1 MSVSALVD
9 LLAAPPTLPVVDGL
23 GELDAAVQASGSA
36 VLQSPP
42 GSGKTTLVPPA
53 LAVALGGRV
62 VVTQPRRIAARAG
75 ARRLAGLLGE
85 PVGRTAGFSVRG
97 DRQTGPETL
106 VEFVTA
112 GTLLRRLQHDPEL
125 PGVSAVVLDE
135 IHERQVDADLLLAML
150 VEVRAA
156 LRDDLAVVAMSAT
169 VEAGRVADLL
179 GAGTSVVT
187 VPGALHPV
195 STVWCPAPRSAPR
208 LTPAGTG
215 REFLGHVT
223 DVLGRALREQTGDVL
238 VFLPGARE
246 VDDVVRRARAA
257 WPDADVLPLHGR
269 LPGREQDRALQATS
283 RRRVVVST
291 AVAESSLTVPG
302 VRVVVDAGLA
312 REPRTD
318 HHRGLAGLVT
328 VSVSRAAAEQRAG
341 RAGRQGPGAVYRCWS
356 EGEHAQ
362 MVRHPR
368 PEILT
373 ADLTGPMLELAV
385 WGAPGGRGLAL
396 LDAPPPA
403 AAEAAHA
410 VLAELGAVTSDGSVT
425 ARGREIAAVGMDPR
439 LARALLD
446 GAAVVGPR
454 IAAETV
460 ALLAADGGPSDVDL
474 TAALRRLRSAPG
486 RGGSWR
492 READRWERI
501 ASRPGRGSRV
511 GRAGKVS
518 GVPGMSLD
526 LAVGTVTALAHP
538 DRIAR
543 RRPGS
548 DRYLMAGGAGARLS
562 GGALAGSE
570 WLAVAEATRSPG
582 QPDALVRSAV
592 PIDEATASD
601 AAAGLLG
608 TVDDVAWRDGRL
620 VSRRVARLG
629 AIELSAEPL
638 THPPADLVATAVQQG
653 LRTEGLDLVP
663 WPPAAISLRRRL
675 AFLHAALGEPWPDV
689 SDAALEDRVPEWLGP
704 DLDRVRTARDLRRL
718 DTTTALRR
726 LLPWPEAARLDVL
739 APERVV
745 VPTGSALRVD
755 YSDPDR
761 PVLAVRIQEVF
772 GWQGAPA
779 LAGGRV
785 ALVLELLS
793 PARRPAAVTAD
804 LAGFWRT
811 GYPQVRAELRGRY
824 PKHPWPEDPAAASA
838 TSRTRKASRG

>member
-1 MSVSALVD
+1 MPPTSLVE
-9 LLAAPPTLPVVDGL
+9 LLAAPPALPVISGL
-23 GELDAAVQASGSA
+23 GELETAVRTSGTA

-42 GSGKTTLVPPA
+42 GSGKTTLVPPS
-53 LAVALGGRV
+53 LAVARGGRV

-97 DRQTGPETL
+97 DRQAGPETL
-106 VEFVTA
+106 VEFVTT

-135 IHERQVDADLLLAML
+135 IHERQVDGDLLLAML
-150 VEVRAA
+150 IEARAA
-156 LRDDLAVVAMSAT
+156 LREDLAVVAMSAT
-169 VEAGRVADLL
+169 VEAGRVAELL

-195 STVWCPAPRSAPR
+195 STVWCPGPRTAPR
-208 LTPAGTG
+208 LTPSGTS

-223 DVLGRALREQTGDVL
+223 DVLGRALQEQTGDVL

-257 WPDADVLPLHGR
+257 WPRVDVLPLHGR
-269 LPGREQDRALQATS
+269 LSGAEQDRALQPTS
-283 RRRVVVST
+283 NRRVVVST

-312 REPRTD
+312 RESRTD

-328 VSVSRAAAEQRAG
+328 RSVSQAAAEQRAG
-341 RAGRQGPGAVYRCWS
+341 RAGRQSPGTVYRCWS
-356 EGEHAQ
+356 AAEHAGLA
-362 MVRHPR
+362 RHPR

-373 ADLTGPMLELAV
+373 ADLTGPMLELAL

-396 LDAPPPA
+396 LDAPPPPA
-403 AAEAAHA
+403 AAAALA
-410 VLAELGAVTSDGSVT
+410 VLGELGAVTSDGTVT
-425 ARGREIAAVGMDPR
+425 ARGRAIAAVGTDPR

-446 GAAVVGPR
+446 GAEAVGPR
-454 IAAETV
+454 VAAETV

-474 TAALRRLRSAPG
+474 AVALRRQRSAPG
-486 RGGSWR
+486 RGSAWR

-501 ASRPGRGSRV
+501 AAPPGRAATDDRTRTSSR
-511 GRAGKVS
+511 S
-518 GVPGMSLD
+518 HGVSLD

-543 RRPGS
+543 RRPGT
-548 DRYLMAGGAGARLS
+548 DRYLMAGGAGARLA

-592 PIDEATASD
+592 PIDEATARH
-601 AAAGLLG
+601 AGAGLLR
-608 TVDDVAWRDGRL
+608 TADDVAWRDGRL
-620 VSRRVARLG
+620 VARRVVRLG

-638 THPPADLVATAVQQG
+638 SRPSADLVAIAVQQG
-653 LRTEGLDLVP
+653 LRAEGLDLVP
-663 WPPAAISLRRRL
+663 WPPAAVSLRRRL
-675 AFLHAALGEPWPDV
+675 AFLHSALGEPWPDV
-689 SDAALEDRVPEWLGP
+689 SDEALQDRVPEWLGP
-704 DLDRVRTARDLRRL
+704 DLARVRTGRDLRRL

-726 LLPWPEAARLDVL
+726 LLPWPEASRLDVL
-739 APERVV
+739 APERVT

-755 YSDPDR
+755 YSDPAR
-761 PVLAVRIQEVF
+761 PVLAVRVQEVF
-772 GWQGAPA
+772 GWHGAPS

-785 ALVLELLS
+785 PLVLELLS

-838 TSRTRKASRG
+838 TTRTKGASRG

>member
-1 MSVSALVD
+1 MSLAVLAD
-9 LLAAPPTLPVVDGL
+9 LLAAPPALPVAGGL
-23 GELDAAVQASGSA
+23 AELSAAVRTSGVA

-42 GSGKTTLVPPA
+42 GSGKTTLVPPT
-53 LAVALGGRV
+53 LAVAQGGRV

-125 PGVSAVVLDE
+125 PGVRAVVLDE
-135 IHERQVDADLLLAML
+135 VHERQVDGDLLLAML
-150 VEVRAA
+150 VEARAA
-156 LRDDLAVVAMSAT
+156 LREDLAVVAMSAT
-169 VEAGRVADLL
+169 VEAGRVAALL
-179 GAGTSVVT
+179 GEDASVVT

-208 LTPAGTG
+208 LTPGGTS

-223 DVLGRALREQTGDVL
+223 DVLGRALQEQAGDVL

-246 VDDVVRRARAA
+246 VDDVVRLARAA
-257 WPDADVLPLHGR
+257 FPRVDVLPLHGR
-269 LPGREQDRALQATS
+269 LPGAEQDRALQATS
-283 RRRVVVST
+283 GRRVIVST

-302 VRVVVDAGLA
+302 VRVVVDAGLV

-328 VSVSRAAAEQRAG
+328 RSVSQAAAEQRAG
-341 RAGRQGPGAVYRCWS
+341 RAGRQGPGTVYRCWS
-356 EGEHAQ
+356 EAEHA
-362 MVRHPR
+362 RLEPHPR
-368 PEILT
+368 PEIQT

-385 WGAPGGRGLAL
+385 WGAPGGKGLAL

-403 AAEAAHA
+403 AAAAADA
-410 VLAELGAVTSDGSVT
+410 VLAELGAVTADGVVT
-425 ARGREIAAVGMDPR
+425 ARGRAIAAVGTDPR

-446 GAAVVGPR
+446 GAEAVGPR
-454 IAAETV
+454 VAAETV

-474 TAALRRLRSAPG
+474 SAALRRQRSAPG
-486 RGGSWR
+486 RSNPWR
-492 READRWERI
+492 READRWERVV
-501 ASRPGRGSRV
+501 ARRERSPRDD
-511 GRAGKVS
+511 RAGTS
-518 GVPGMSLD
+518 IGTHGVSLD
-526 LAVGTVTALAHP
+526 LAVGIVTALAHP

-543 RRPGS
+543 KRPGS
-548 DRYLMAGGAGARLS
+548 DRYLMAGGAGARLP

-592 PIDEATASD
+592 PIDEATARE
-601 AAAGLLG
+601 AGASLLR

-620 VSRRVARLG
+620 VSRRVERLG
-629 AIELSAEPL
+629 AIELSAKPL
-638 THPPADLVATAVQQG
+638 TRPPSELVAAAVQRG
-653 LRTEGLDLVP
+653 LRSEGIDLVP
-663 WPPAAISLRRRL
+663 WPPAAVSLRRRL

-689 SDAALEDRVPEWLGP
+689 SDAALEDHVPAWLGP
-704 DLDRVRTARDLRRL
+704 DLDRVRTGRDLRRV

-739 APERVV
+739 APERVT

-761 PVLAVRIQEVF
+761 PTLAARIQEVF

-779 LAGGRV
+779 LADGRV
-785 ALVLELLS
+785 PLVLELLS
-793 PARRPAAVTAD
+793 PAQRPAAVTAD

-811 GYPQVRAELRGRY
+811 GYPQVRSELRGRY

-838 TSRTRKASRG
+838 TTRTKRASRG